1 MCNQTLWLSHVAGK
15 ERRLRYG
22 LARGLQ
28 MRGVVSEVVT
38 NTMGSPTGTVLIVD
52 DDRNCSESIRLVLER
67 DGYEVESADHVDAA
81 VEALSTG
88 KFDIVFCDYRMPD
101 KTGIDLLREVRRQ
114 GWEIPVVM
122 ISAHLDPIA
131 EQDARILG
139 AVRLINKPLRR
150 REILEAASHF

>member
-1 MCNQTLWLSHVAGK
+1 M
-15 ERRLRYG
+15 
-22 LARGLQ
+22 
-28 MRGVVSEVVT
+28 VS
-38 NTMGSPTGTVLIVD
+38 STGAVLIVD
-52 DDRNCSESIRLVLER
+52 DDRNCSDSIRAVLER

-114 GWEIPVVM
+114 GWDIPVVM
-122 ISAHLDPIA
+122 ISAHLDPVA
-131 EQDARILG
+131 EQDARALG

-150 REILEAASHF
+150 REVLEAASHF